1 MFLVLF
7 LSLPSMAY
15 IADGD
20 YYLRNVGSDKYL
32 TGANSWGTKASLGE
46 YGIRVTLKRLSNGRY
61 TIDTHFTAADPAYH
75 YLNSDGYLDAEKTE
89 WIITEISGG
98 NYALTLDGSH
108 YWGYNGNSNV
118 VDNTLTDITHPNA
131 QWQLVTREQL
141 ESTLSSATMSHGVD
155 ATFYIKGH
163 SFNRNHNENTAW
175 MGGPQLGG
183 LESNLCAEKYN
194 TTKTDVYQILTGLPN
209 GYYILEVQGFYRDS
223 YDSKTTAEHRD
234 LGTEELRAS
243 LYAGDRSTPLKSIL
257 DDATSSPL
265 DESAQTRY
273 GWVPNSMIQAGT
285 YFDEGLYVNKVSAW
299 VTDGTLR
306 IGISKS
312 TGEYGDWIIF
322 DNFRLT
328 YYGTLKESEQI
339 ITFADNK
346 VKDICIANWDITGD
360 GELNIFEASL
370 VETLNGVFVENKDI
384 TSFNELKYFT
394 GLDFLNGDFKECKSL
409 KSISLPN
416 SVRSIGA
423 SVFDRCES
431 LTSVTIPNSVTSIG
445 DWGFHG
451 CSGLT
456 SVTIPNSVTSIGEG
470 AFWGCSGLTSVTIP
484 NSVTSIGL
492 EVFAA
497 CYSLTSIVV
506 AEGNPV
512 YDSRNYCNAIIETVT
527 NTLHSGCKTT
537 IIPNSVTSIGDYA
550 FFYCPG
556 LTSVTIPNSVTSIG
570 IGAFTSCESLTS
582 VTIHNSV
589 TSIGIG
595 AFEACSNLTS
605 VTIPNSV
612 TSIGYRAFAYCHNLL
627 DVYCYAEDVPS
638 AENNTFEGSNLSNAV
653 LIIPDAYIDDYK
665 NTAPWSSFSQI
676 MPISDFLIQVD
687 GINYEIKPRTKEAI
701 VICKS
706 TGKYSGNI
714 VIPESIIHKATTYR
728 VTSIGEKSFFECGDL
743 TSVTIPNSVTSI
755 GNRAFSYCTN
765 MPSITIPNSVTSIEE
780 GAFRYS
786 GLTSITIPNSVTSIK
801 DYTFDGCSALTSVA
815 IPNSVTSIGNVA
827 FWGCS
832 GLTSITIPKN
842 VTSIGSQAF
851 FGCSNLISVTCL
863 AEEVPLTKE
872 KAFAGVNIKEAS
884 LFVINTSIEDYKTTE
899 PWSNFGKIIPVSEYQ
914 NQINFKL
921 LPDTKEAI
929 VISKEDGKYS
939 GAIVI
944 PEYVVYD
951 GIAYSVTSI
960 GDGAFQSCKGLTS
973 VTIPNSVMNIGD
985 LAFSF
990 CSGLTSVTIPNS
1002 VTSIGN
1008 QTFHGCS
1015 GLTSVTIPNSVTSIG
1030 KAPFGYCGSL
1040 TSIVVEDGNPVY
1052 DSRNNCNA
1060 IIETA
1065 TNTLHSGFKTTII
1078 PNSVTN
1084 IGDWAFYGCSS
1095 LTSVTIPNSVMNIGD
1110 LAFYGCSGLTSVTIP
1125 NSVTSIG
1132 VAAFYYCN
1140 GLTSVTIGNSVE
1152 SIGEAPFIY
1161 CGSLTSI
1168 VVEDGNPVYD
1178 SRNSCNAIIETA
1190 TNTLHSGCKT
1200 TIIPNSV
1207 TSIGDCAFYGCSSL
1221 TSITIPNS
1229 VTSISTG
1236 AFAYCNNLFDVYCNA
1251 EKVPSTNSDAF
1262 YESYIESITLHVPK
1276 SSVESYRTTEPWSG
1290 FGRIVALGEK
1300 EPGPCDLIGLWTM
1313 TTASGDVWN
1322 VAVRAASKDDPDYNN
1337 VLYLYGM
1344 MGYNWTKLKM
1354 HYSYNYDEGK
1364 PEIYVKAGELFAEG
1378 VNLYG
1383 NGVCDVYLYNLVSNY
1398 LTTAD
1403 FTATVSTEG
1412 NTMTIDFG
1420 ESEFYGAV
1428 YTGANYIGGWFRK
1441 TGVKMTRVIPNEESG
1456 ETDIVNVEADPVI
1469 VQANGGVLSVSG
1481 VTEGTRVAIYTLSGT
1496 MVGSTT
1502 ATNGTATINTS
1513 LPSGTI
1519 VIVRFGNKS
1528 MKVRI

>member
-537 IIPNSVTSIGDYA
+537 IIPNSVTSIGD
-550 FFYCPG
+550 
-556 LTSVTIPNSVTSIG
+556 
-570 IGAFTSCESLTS
+570 
-582 VTIHNSV
+582 
-589 TSIGIG
+589 
-595 AFEACSNLTS
+595 
-605 VTIPNSV
+605 
-612 TSIGYRAFAYCHNLL
+612 
-627 DVYCYAEDVPS
+627 
-638 AENNTFEGSNLSNAV
+638 
-653 LIIPDAYIDDYK
+653 
-665 NTAPWSSFSQI
+665 
-676 MPISDFLIQVD
+676 
-687 GINYEIKPRTKEAI
+687 
-701 VICKS
+701 
-706 TGKYSGNI
+706 
-714 VIPESIIHKATTYR
+714 
-728 VTSIGEKSFFECGDL
+728 
-743 TSVTIPNSVTSI
+743 
-755 GNRAFSYCTN
+755 
-765 MPSITIPNSVTSIEE
+765 
-780 GAFRYS
+780 
-786 GLTSITIPNSVTSIK
+786 
-801 DYTFDGCSALTSVA
+801 
-815 IPNSVTSIGNVA
+815 
-827 FWGCS
+827 
-832 GLTSITIPKN
+832 
-842 VTSIGSQAF
+842 
-851 FGCSNLISVTCL
+851 
-863 AEEVPLTKE
+863 
-872 KAFAGVNIKEAS
+872 
-884 LFVINTSIEDYKTTE
+884 
-899 PWSNFGKIIPVSEYQ
+899 
-914 NQINFKL
+914 
-921 LPDTKEAI
+921 
-929 VISKEDGKYS
+929 
-939 GAIVI
+939 
-944 PEYVVYD
+944 
-951 GIAYSVTSI
+951 
-960 GDGAFQSCKGLTS
+960 
-973 VTIPNSVMNIGD
+973 
-985 LAFSF
+985 
-990 CSGLTSVTIPNS
+990 
-1002 VTSIGN
+1002 
-1008 QTFHGCS
+1008 
-1015 GLTSVTIPNSVTSIG
+1015 
-1030 KAPFGYCGSL
+1030 
-1040 TSIVVEDGNPVY
+1040 
-1052 DSRNNCNA
+1052 
-1060 IIETA
+1060 
-1065 TNTLHSGFKTTII
+1065 
-1078 PNSVTN
+1078 
-1084 IGDWAFYGCSS
+1084 
-1095 LTSVTIPNSVMNIGD
+1095 
-1110 LAFYGCSGLTSVTIP
+1110 
-1125 NSVTSIG
+1125 
-1132 VAAFYYCN
+1132 
-1140 GLTSVTIGNSVE
+1140 
-1152 SIGEAPFIY
+1152 
-1161 CGSLTSI
+1161 
-1168 VVEDGNPVYD
+1168 
-1178 SRNSCNAIIETA
+1178 
-1190 TNTLHSGCKT
+1190 
-1200 TIIPNSV
+1200 
-1207 TSIGDCAFYGCSSL
+1207 CAFYGCSSL